1 MKDTLIN
8 LRDWFWNQE
17 VPIIDKIC
25 AVVVLFVVVGMV
37 CGLIFAFIVG
47 PFVQTKAVLTSLLF
61 VSIVLSF
68 VHILFKYIA

>member
-25 AVVVLFVVVGMV
+25 AVVVLFVVVAMV

-47 PFVQTKAVLTSLLF
+47 LFVQTKAVLTSLLF

-68 VHILFKYIA
+68 VHILVKYID